1 MSGILEAIW
10 LKRAHRGKM
19 DAVEQAELVPGKGV
33 LGSVDRSRRRQV
45 TLLERENWERAVMEI
60 GGSAEPSARRANLLV
75 SGIALE
81 QTRGKLLR
89 IGQTLLSIG
98 GELTPCERMDEV
110 LPGLKAALKPAWRGG
125 VFAQVIEGSTIA
137 VGDRVSWEAP
147 AQGSEAER

>member
-1 MSGILEAIW
+1 MRGILEAIW

-19 DAVEQAELVPGKGV
+19 DAVERAELVTEKGV

-45 TLLERENWERAVMEI
+45 TILERENWERALKEI

-81 QTRGKLLR
+81 QTRGQLLR
-89 IGQTLLSIG
+89 IGETLLSIG

-110 LPGLKAALKPAWRGG
+110 LPGLKAALVPAWRGG
-125 VFAQVIEGSTIA
+125 VFAQVLEGGTIT
-137 VGDRVSWEAP
+137 VGDRVRWEFPVTIA
-147 AQGSEAER
+147 GS